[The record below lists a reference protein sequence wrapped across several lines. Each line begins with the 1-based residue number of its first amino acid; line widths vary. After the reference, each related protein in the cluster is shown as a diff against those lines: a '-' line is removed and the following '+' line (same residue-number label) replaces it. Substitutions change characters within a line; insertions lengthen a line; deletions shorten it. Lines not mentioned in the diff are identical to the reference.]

1 MEIFITA
8 FTVVV
13 AIAFG
18 VGILKLISHP
28 TNGKI
33 QTYYKDK
40 YDDYHRRNFPP
51 F

>member
-1 MEIFITA
+1 METLI
-8 FTVVV
+8 TVVTV
-13 AIAFG
+13 IIAITFG
-18 VGILKLISHP
+18 VGIFKLISHP

-33 QTYYKDK
+33 HTYYKNR